1 MKKAYQELYG
11 LINYGELRK
20 KQRVLNLKTAVKLS
34 ELVERGT
41 STIKVRGKTFRI
53 KTPVCRA
60 LKKLNQLDDVDHIR
74 VPCKLC
80 VELIPRDGST
90 WSSVQRVSHNPRVK
104 VYVPLQRTLSSLI
117 SYFEERWK
125 TDHNRLVIQLFLII
139 LSSLL
144 TRQLLIRKCTLMDTY
159 LISLCRKK
167 NSH

>member
-1 MKKAYQELYG
+1 MRCHSDAVSQIIISNFGMFVNYYFTDMKKAYQELYG

-41 STIKVRGKTFRI
+41 TTIKVRGKTFRI

-60 LKKLNQLDDVDHIR
+60 LKKLNQLEDTDQIR

-80 VELIPRDGST
+80 VELIPHDGST
-90 WSSVQRVSHNPRVK
+90 WESVQQVSHNPRVR

-117 SYFEERWK
+117 RYFEERWK
-125 TDHNRLVIQLFLII
+125 TGRSRLVIGN
-139 LSSLL
+139 
-144 TRQLLIRKCTLMDTY
+144 M
-159 LISLCRKK
+159 KK
-167 NSH
+167 FVYKI